1 MRTSA
6 VAGRSGSQFY
16 GDDVRVSGAAATFA
30 ADVTNPGLA
39 PLPPDVQAVRFAGRL
54 DAAPGSSP
62 DVTVTAPG
70 DVTFG
75 GPVGGLAPLGS
86 LDVTGVGDLAFNGG
100 GTTFVNGGSVTTAGR
115 QRYAQRTVL
124 AGDTTF
130 TAGGDVLFDN
140 RLDAAAAGKAAA
152 DVRTPGLTR
161 FRGEVG
167 LTNALSSVTTDAP
180 GSVEFAGA
188 LVQTSGGQTF
198 NDKAVVSVG
207 TEFRSL
213 GTGAV
218 LFGKTLDGPG
228 AVVVTTAGQT
238 TFQGAVGGTTPPQR
252 VQAGPGPVAV
262 NGGLVRAAPAFGAVR
277 FTGPVTVAADTTFA
291 ATSDIGGGF
300 QGVFFDTTLTGP
312 GKAVVVNTGATTF
325 FGGDVTVGSLTTDGQ
340 GASRIAT
347 ANVTAT
353 GAIDFGDEVSGDAST
368 LTVTGGS
375 VLFRR
380 LLNGP
385 NTDVTIKS
393 AGSTKFGSTVLVKS
407 LTTDAPGT
415 TTVSGRSEVFT
426 SGSQLFG
433 DPVAVAGDNT
443 STAVFRSTGAGRID
457 GDGAQSHAHLL
468 EGGGGGGSG
477 RGTRTPP
484 ARHATGWVERVAYA
498 LLLLSLGGMAVSVAR
513 LPWQASVVLTATI
526 AVGVL
531 WSVPVLPGCA
541 TDPAGARTVRLRK
554 FKDVPL
560 LKGPLL
566 SVVLTVSLAGVPIAA
581 HLYAGSGDRDFRVT
595 PPFRSVWTVVLM
607 EYLFLLTNAVLYD
620 VRDVVEDG
628 RNGVPTW
635 PVRLGVRPTCV
646 TLAVVNLLMGVVWMA
661 VEANWL
667 ALVSA
672 LILAAFAAM
681 ARPTRPTLYYIALEM
696 VDFLILLLLVIYWA
710 ADARRNPFS

>member
-1 MRTSA
+1 MAAWRHLLLGPGVTA
-6 VAGRSGSQFY
+6 LAATAKTLKMEFLLFG
-16 GDDVRVSGAAATFA
+16 RVSW
-30 ADVTNPGLA
+30 
-39 PLPPDVQAVRFAGRL
+39 
-54 DAAPGSSP
+54 
-62 DVTVTAPG
+62 
-70 DVTFG
+70 
-75 GPVGGLAPLGS
+75 PVGALLFS
-86 LDVTGVGDLAFNGG
+86 ETLFVYVLDHWRDHRKGRRD
-100 GTTFVNGGSVTTAGR
+100 AG
-115 QRYAQRTVL
+115 
-124 AGDTTF
+124 
-130 TAGGDVLFDN
+130 
-140 RLDAAAAGKAAA
+140 
-152 DVRTPGLTR
+152 
-161 FRGEVG
+161 
-167 LTNALSSVTTDAP
+167 
-180 GSVEFAGA
+180 
-188 LVQTSGGQTF
+188 
-198 NDKAVVSVG
+198 
-207 TEFRSL
+207 
-213 GTGAV
+213 
-218 LFGKTLDGPG
+218 
-228 AVVVTTAGQT
+228 
-238 TFQGAVGGTTPPQR
+238 
-252 VQAGPGPVAV
+252 
-262 NGGLVRAAPAFGAVR
+262 
-277 FTGPVTVAADTTFA
+277 A
-291 ATSDIGGGF
+291 ATSAPAPAPLHPAHATLPEPQRDAPLTAASASATRTSPHRTVPEHARHHAPATDVLSRTGHGGGDHH
-300 QGVFFDTTLTGP
+300 DTPREPLP
-312 GKAVVVNTGATTF
+312 DAN
-325 FGGDVTVGSLTTDGQ
+325 
-340 GASRIAT
+340 SRPIAR
-347 ANVTAT
+347 
-353 GAIDFGDEVSGDAST
+353 SG
-368 LTVTGGS
+368 
-375 VLFRR
+375 
-380 LLNGP
+380 
-385 NTDVTIKS
+385 
-393 AGSTKFGSTVLVKS
+393 
-407 LTTDAPGT
+407 
-415 TTVSGRSEVFT
+415 
-426 SGSQLFG
+426 
-433 DPVAVAGDNT
+433 
-443 STAVFRSTGAGRID
+443 D

-681 ARPTRPTLYYIALEM
+681 ARPTRPTLYYIAL
-696 VDFLILLLLVIYWA
+696 VIYWA